1 MLTCRWGDKG
11 ETGEIGD
18 ALSDVS
24 SFVQRVARSAYV
36 KPSHGAPGVL
46 NLPLFSCVIVVVM
59 LVPKSCMYPS
69 FPSVESTL
77 HRPGTLLVSFCF
89 GPPHLR
95 IGNSFWG

>member
-18 ALSDVS
+18 ALSVVR
-24 SFVQRVARSAYV
+24 VQRVARSAYV
-36 KPSHGAPGVL
+36 KTLAWAPGVL
-46 NLPLFSCVIVVVM
+46 NLPPFSCVIVVVM